1 MVKKEILIVDDSES
15 IRELVSGALESAGF
29 IVYKAIN
36 GVDAL
41 DKLKHIN
48 KVDLILSDLNM
59 PVMDGL
65 MLVKEVR
72 QLEKFKYL
80 PILILTTET
89 EAQKRLLAKDAG
101 ATGWL
106 VKPFEKDKLIKV
118 INKVII

>member
-1 MVKKEILIVDDSES
+1 MKQKDILIVDDSES
-15 IRELVSGALESAGF
+15 IRELVSNTLIQAGYN
-29 IVYKAIN
+29 VYKAIN
-36 GVDAL
+36 GTDAL
-41 DKLKHIN
+41 EKLN
-48 KVDLILSDLNM
+48 QVGKVDLVLTDLNM

-72 QLEKFKYL
+72 KLESFKYL

-89 EAQKRLLAKDAG
+89 EVQKRLQAKDAG

-106 VKPFEKDKLIKV
+106 VKPFEQDKLIKV

>member
-1 MVKKEILIVDDSES
+1 MSKEILIVDDSES
-15 IRELVSGALESAGF
+15 IRELISSALTESGF
-29 IVYKAIN
+29 IIHKAIN
-36 GVDAL
+36 GVDAIE
-41 DKLKHIN
+41 KLKMLSNIS
-48 KVDLILSDLNM
+48 LILTDLNM

-72 QLEKFKYL
+72 AIEKYKYM

-89 EAQKRLLAKDAG
+89 EVQKKIIAKEAG